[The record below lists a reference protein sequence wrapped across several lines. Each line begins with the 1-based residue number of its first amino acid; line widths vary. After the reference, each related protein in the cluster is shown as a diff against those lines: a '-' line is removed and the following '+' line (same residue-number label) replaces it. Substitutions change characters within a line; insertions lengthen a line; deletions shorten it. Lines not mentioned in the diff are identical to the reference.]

1 MPLEK
6 NQKIAEEGIDRL
18 KQTREFRKRLEKFNT
33 RNKKLKGSRE
43 FENKKQSSRKKRD
56 NFEKRLD
63 TFNTR
68 SSPLEKS

>member
-6 NQKIAEEGIDRL
+6 NQRIAEEGIDRS

-33 RNKKLKGSRE
+33 RNKLLKGSRE
-43 FENKKQSSRKKRD
+43 FENKKQSSRKKRN

-68 SSPLEKS
+68 SSPPERN

>member
-6 NQKIAEEGIDRL
+6 NQRISEEGIDRS
-18 KQTREFRKRLEKFNT
+18 KQTREFRERLEKFNT
-33 RNKKLKGSRE
+33 RNKPLKGSRE

-63 TFNTR
+63 TFNIR
-68 SSPLEKS
+68 SSPLERN

>member
-6 NQKIAEEGIDRL
+6 NQRIAEEGIDRS

-33 RNKKLKGSRE
+33 GNKPLKGSKE

-56 NFEKRLD
+56 NFDKRLD

-68 SSPLEKS
+68 SSPLERN